1 MEYSYL
7 RELDE
12 FFCAQFADYTRIAA
26 IPGYRM
32 PEMLTVG
39 ADGNITRKDSRQ
51 MRLAYQPDPRA
62 VLENFKAGLEDTHFT
77 FSFSY
82 PRPFEAFKDR
92 FRKYTFAKLLP
103 AILKKYDETP
113 ESAGKKLDIE
123 PVVWKGI
130 VKGRLY
136 PEKCTLMAIAL
147 VCRMQTPDVN
157 ALFSVCGF
165 TLSGENVRDVVF
177 EYLLMQK
184 IFNEEMRDNC
194 LAEYKIDSIPIRRAR

>member
-1 MEYSYL
+1 MGAGGAFRRFFSEWAAKYFAFFRAKCYNGHMEYSYL

-82 PRPFEAFKDR
+82 PRPF
-92 FRKYTFAKLLP
+92 
-103 AILKKYDETP
+103 
-113 ESAGKKLDIE
+113 
-123 PVVWKGI
+123 
-130 VKGRLY
+130 
-136 PEKCTLMAIAL
+136 
-147 VCRMQTPDVN
+147 
-157 ALFSVCGF
+157 
-165 TLSGENVRDVVF
+165 
-177 EYLLMQK
+177 
-184 IFNEEMRDNC
+184 
-194 LAEYKIDSIPIRRAR
+194 